1 MLTRDYGI
9 LQFSRHMF
17 KYRTIYNDL
26 EISIPFKNYMYN
38 MHELST
44 ESKWEIIDLNY
55 LEQNWIVTN
64 TCYQEIIILI

>member
-1 MLTRDYGI
+1 MEYCNSQDI
-9 LQFSRHMF
+9 C
-17 KYRTIYNDL
+17 YRTIYIYNDL
-26 EISIPFKNYMYN
+26 EISIPFKNYRYN

-64 TCYQEIIILI
+64 TGYQEIIILI